1 MSEFENK
8 ENLKS
13 DKEDFQKKK
22 DFQKVIYDFVNDILY
37 TFPEYKENLNEH
49 LKNII
54 ENKSDESTDYIY
66 DYVKKVYPER
76 FFDLLYKNED
86 MFASDE
92 CDTHFL
98 PGINFRNIWKCD
110 DITDNTRIT
119 IWKYLQLIL
128 FTIVGD
134 ISSQDSF
141 GDTAKLFE
149 AINED
154 DFKNKIQDS
163 INQMQEMFENNES
176 TESGSAQGAPNLPN
190 PDELHS
196 HINGLLQGKLGTLAT
211 EIAEETAKEMDLD
224 MGDASS
230 VDDVF
235 KKLFKNPGK
244 MMNLVKN
251 VGTKLDSK
259 IKSGDIKESELMREA
274 TDLMDK
280 MKDMP
285 GMNNIQSMLKSMG
298 MPNMPNLNGA
308 KVDMGAMRSRMEKQ
322 MKTAKAKEASAEKA
336 QKKKM
341 QMAKEKREQFQAM
354 KERMQSHNKEKQDQL
369 ISELLADEDNEK
381 KEEKPKKK
389 KKKKSGKKI
398 KKEETLENN
407 K

>member
-8 ENLKS
+8 ETLKS
-13 DKEDFQKKK
+13 EKDNFQKKK

-37 TFPEYKENLNEH
+37 TFPEYKQNLNEH

-54 ENKSDESTDYIY
+54 ENKSDESTEYMY

-92 CDTHFL
+92 FDTHFL

-110 DITDNTRIT
+110 DITDNTRVT

-176 TESGSAQGAPNLPN
+176 TESDPTQGAPNLPN

-336 QKKKM
+336 QKKKL
-341 QMAKEKREQFQAM
+341 QMEKEKRAQFQAM
-354 KERMQSHNKEKQDQL
+354 KERIQSHNKEKQEQL

-398 KKEETLENN
+398 KKEETSENN

>member
-1 MSEFENK
+1 MSEFENN

-13 DKEDFQKKK
+13 EKDIFQKKK

-92 CDTHFL
+92 YDTNFL
-98 PGINFRNIWKCD
+98 PGINFRTIWNCD

-154 DFKNKIQDS
+154 EFKNKIQDS

-190 PDELHS
+190 PDDLHS

-341 QMAKEKREQFQAM
+341 QMEKERREQFQAM
-354 KERMQSHNKEKQDQL
+354 KERMQSHNKEKQEQL
-369 ISELLADEDNEK
+369 ISELIADEENEK

-398 KKEETLENN
+398 KKEETSENN

>member
-1 MSEFENK
+1 MSEFQE
-8 ENLKS
+8 
-13 DKEDFQKKK
+13 KEDFQKKEE
-22 DFQKVIYDFVNDILY
+22 FQKIIYDFVNDILY
-37 TFPEYKENLNEH
+37 TFPEYKDCLDQD

-54 ENKSDESTDYIY
+54 EIKSSESTKNVYE
-66 DYVKKVYPER
+66 YVKKVYPER

-86 MFASDE
+86 IFTN
-92 CDTHFL
+92 DTYNTNFL
-98 PGINFRNIWKCD
+98 PGIEFKNIWKCD
-110 DITDNTRIT
+110 DISDNTRNT

-134 ISSQDSF
+134 ISSQESF

-149 AINED
+149 AINEE

-163 INQMQEMFENNES
+163 INQMQEMFENNDLNNDGS
-176 TESGSAQGAPNLPN
+176 SGPTNLPN

-224 MGDASS
+224 MNDASS

-259 IKSGDIKESELMREA
+259 IKSGDIKESELMQEA
-274 TDLMDK
+274 SELMNK

-285 GMNNIQSMLKSMG
+285 GMGNIQSMLKSMG
-298 MPNMPNLNGA
+298 MPNIPNLNGA
-308 KVDMGAMRSRMEKQ
+308 KVNMGAMRSRMEKE
-322 MKTAKAKEASAEKA
+322 MNKAKRKEATLEKSRQKKLQQEAEK
-336 QKKKM
+336 KK
-341 QMAKEKREQFQAM
+341 QFKEM
-354 KERMQSHNKEKQDQL
+354 KERMQKHNQEKQNKM
-369 ISELLADEDNEK
+369 IEELLAEEDK
-381 KEEKPKKK
+381 DKEAENKIKKK
-389 KKKKSGKKI
+389 KKKKSVNKN
-398 KKEETLENN
+398 KKEEPLENN

>member
-8 ENLKS
+8 QNLKS
-13 DKEDFQKKK
+13 EKDIFQKKK

-54 ENKSDESTDYIY
+54 ENKSDESTDYVY

-92 CDTHFL
+92 YDTNFL
-98 PGINFRNIWKCD
+98 PGINFRTIWNCD

-154 DFKNKIQDS
+154 EFKNKIQDS

-190 PDELHS
+190 PDDLHS

-336 QKKKM
+336 KKRKM
-341 QMAKEKREQFQAM
+341 EMEKEKRAQFQAM
-354 KERMQSHNKEKQDQL
+354 KERMQSYNKEKQEQL
-369 ISELLADEDNEK
+369 ISELIADEENEK

-398 KKEETLENN
+398 KKEETSENN

>member
-1 MSEFENK
+1 MSEFENN

-13 DKEDFQKKK
+13 EKDIFQKKK

-92 CDTHFL
+92 YDTNFL
-98 PGINFRNIWKCD
+98 PGINFRTIWNCD

-154 DFKNKIQDS
+154 EFKNKIQDS

-190 PDELHS
+190 PDDLHS

-322 MKTAKAKEASAEKA
+322 MKTAKAKEVSAEKA

-341 QMAKEKREQFQAM
+341 EMEKEKRAQFQAL
-354 KERMQSHNKEKQDQL
+354 KERMQSHNKEKQEQL

-398 KKEETLENN
+398 KKEETSENN

>member
-8 ENLKS
+8 QNLKS
-13 DKEDFQKKK
+13 EKDIFQKKK

-54 ENKSDESTDYIY
+54 ENKSDESTDYVY

-92 CDTHFL
+92 YDTNFL
-98 PGINFRNIWKCD
+98 PGINFRTIWNCD

-154 DFKNKIQDS
+154 EFKNKIQDS

-190 PDELHS
+190 PDDLHS

-224 MGDASS
+224 MDDASS

-336 QKKKM
+336 KKRKM
-341 QMAKEKREQFQAM
+341 EMEKEKRAQFQAM
-354 KERMQSHNKEKQDQL
+354 KERMQSHNKEKQEQL
-369 ISELLADEDNEK
+369 ISELIADEENEK

-398 KKEETLENN
+398 KKEETSENN

>member
-8 ENLKS
+8 QNLKS
-13 DKEDFQKKK
+13 EKDIFQKKK

-54 ENKSDESTDYIY
+54 ENKSDESTDYVY

-92 CDTHFL
+92 YDTNFL
-98 PGINFRNIWKCD
+98 PGINFRTIWNCD

-154 DFKNKIQDS
+154 EFKNKIQDS

-190 PDELHS
+190 PDDLHS

-336 QKKKM
+336 KKRKM
-341 QMAKEKREQFQAM
+341 EMEKEKRAQFQAM
-354 KERMQSHNKEKQDQL
+354 KERMQSHNKEKQEQL
-369 ISELLADEDNEK
+369 ISELIADEENEK

-398 KKEETLENN
+398 KKEETSENN

>member
-8 ENLKS
+8 ETLKS
-13 DKEDFQKKK
+13 EKDNFQKKK

-54 ENKSDESTDYIY
+54 ENKSDESTEYMY

-86 MFASDE
+86 MFVIDD

-98 PGINFRNIWKCD
+98 PGINFRNIWNCD
-110 DITDNTRIT
+110 DITDNTRVT

-176 TESGSAQGAPNLPN
+176 TESGPAQGAPNLPN

-251 VGTKLDSK
+251 VGTTLDSK

-322 MKTAKAKEASAEKA
+322 MKTAKSKEASAEKA

-341 QMAKEKREQFQAM
+341 QMEKEKREQFQAM
-354 KERMQSHNKEKQDQL
+354 KERMQSHNKEKQEQL
-369 ISELLADEDNEK
+369 ISELIADEDNEK
-381 KEEKPKKK
+381 KEEKPKRKY
-389 KKKKSGKKI
+389 KSIVAKRYNDI
-398 KKEETLENN
+398 
-407 K
+407 